1 MQYGDTPLMVAT
13 KAKNKTVAKAL
24 LKAGANREIKDIVI
38 WETV

>member
-13 KAKNKTVAKAL
+13 KAKSTAVAKL
-24 LKAGANREIKDIVI
+24 LLQVGANKEVKDIVS